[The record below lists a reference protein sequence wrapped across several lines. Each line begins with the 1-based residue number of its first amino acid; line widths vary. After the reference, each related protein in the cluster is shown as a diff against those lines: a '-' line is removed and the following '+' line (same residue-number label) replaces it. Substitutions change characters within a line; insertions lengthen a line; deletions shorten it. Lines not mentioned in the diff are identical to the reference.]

1 MRVHFLGD
9 IMLGRGLE
17 RIVRKNTKKQFV
29 ESINNILPKEHICI
43 ANLEAPFTSGGVI
56 NSSKDSH
63 LTFKIAP
70 HYVSFLNEIGI
81 SVATLANNHISDY
94 GKVGISNTISTLKEA
109 KIKSTGA
116 GTNIEEATNPVYL
129 KEKNEKYAI
138 LAFNAFVPFSYRA
151 KKNRFGSARFDRKT
165 IQEAINKCEKDIDGI
180 IITVHWGIDYHQQ
193 PVPSLLNLAKKII
206 DAHPKVMAIV
216 GHHPHLQQP
225 LIFYKNKPIFC
236 SLGNFL
242 FDEPF
247 SLSRIGSIL
256 TLNIKYGKILD
267 INVQYTKL
275 TDEFNFELLKEPF
288 LMEEKNRI
296 NNIGTSIQSED
307 DLYLIED
314 RKWIKYLIYQSIR
327 HLSWNDFTYL
337 IELYSLKNIL
347 TNLIKK

>member
-9 IMLGRGLE
+9 IMLGRDLE
-17 RIVRKNTKKQFV
+17 SIVRKNRREQIV
-29 ESINNILPKEHICI
+29 ENINNILPKDHISI
-43 ANLEAPFTSGGVI
+43 ANLEAPFTSEGAI

-109 KIKSTGA
+109 KIKAVGA
-116 GTNIEEATNPVYL
+116 GTNIEEAINPVYL
-129 KEKNEKYAI
+129 KDKNEKYAL

-151 KKNRFGSARFDRKT
+151 KKNSFGSARFDRKT
-165 IQEAINKCEKDIDGI
+165 IQKAINNCEKDIDGI
-180 IITVHWGIDYHQQ
+180 IITVHWGIDYHHF
-193 PVPSLLNLAKKII
+193 PVPALLNLAKEII
-206 DAHPKVMAIV
+206 DIYPQIIAIV

-225 LIFYKNKPIFC
+225 LIYYNNKPIFC
-236 SLGNFL
+236 SLGNFM

-247 SLSRIGSIL
+247 SLSSIGSIL
-256 TLNIKYGKILD
+256 TLDIKSGKILD
-267 INVQYTKL
+267 TNVQYTKL

-288 LMEEKNRI
+288 LKEEKNRI
-296 NNIGTSIQSED
+296 NNIATSIQSED

-314 RKWIKYLIYQSIR
+314 KKWIKYLIYQSIR

-337 IELYSLKNIL
+337 IESYSLKNIL